1 MKIRNGFV
9 SNSSSSSFIIHRSY
23 LTQKQIDELE
33 KLYNSLVEKE
43 ELYDE
48 NGDNFEVAENYISFN
63 AYGGQ
68 SELLEMLERFGVTK
82 DKMFRIEG

>member
-23 LTQKQIDELE
+23 INEKQIKELS
-33 KLYNSLVEKE
+33 KLYDDLVAKE

-48 NGDNFEVAENYISFN
+48 QGENFSIEDNYISFN

-68 SELLEMLERFGVTK
+68 GILLEKLQTFGITK
-82 DKMFRIEG
+82 NKIHKTE